1 MGAEEACNPP
11 SGPLMSGKRSCQRE
25 FCPRTEAALRGR
37 RGHGARQRHTAAAAG
52 MARDPPWALP
62 QAQTPHRASRLYKAP
77 SIDLSLN
84 KKVITICKTRLAVP
98 SSIYKLWFICTK
110 PQYKQ
115 ERNTRTENL
124 STKKLH
130 LHSLS
135 PAVVHVCMTERT
147 CRFFAAP
154 YDLITLRQINPGYLK

>member
-1 MGAEEACNPP
+1 ME
-11 SGPLMSGKRSCQRE
+11 
-25 FCPRTEAALRGR
+25 RGSDTR
-37 RGHGARQRHTAAAAG
+37 RQRREWPVTRPERSHKHK
-52 MARDPPWALP
+52 
-62 QAQTPHRASRLYKAP
+62 PHIGQVGCKKAP

-154 YDLITLRQINPGYLK
+154 YDLITLRQMNRGYLK